1 MGWGILRIV
10 ERITFYDGSTRQH
23 FVWLIFETAPYSLS
37 DVVCVNLLHGG
48 GVGKTGTI
56 GFAGLIQFGAAS
68 NST

>member
-1 MGWGILRIV
+1 MRID
-10 ERITFYDGSTRQH
+10 EHLEFYDRPTRQH
-23 FVWLIFETAPYSLS
+23 FVWLIFETASYSLS

-56 GFAGLIQFGAAS
+56 GFAGLIQSGAAS